1 MGTDYQLLIKVDD
14 QLLILKLGAPFLSFF
29 FLCWLGGKKL
39 HKTMYAF
46 LIQMHHCNLMKAL
59 STLQCFNAVQ
69 QLALLCVLPCILSVY
84 LVF

>member
-1 MGTDYQLLIKVDD
+1 
-14 QLLILKLGAPFLSFF
+14 
-29 FLCWLGGKKL
+29 
-39 HKTMYAF
+39 MYAF